1 MFNRVDRQCDVIC
14 LMRSKDEIPLGEDQ
28 HLKATKIKPLTIK
41 VNKRSCTGLI
51 CLIQRSL

>member
-28 HLKATKIKPLTIK
+28 NLKATKIKPLTIK